1 MAGNDEL
8 LSILKKLRLSGVLQT
23 LELRAEEAV
32 AHHLSHAEFLAR
44 VLRDEVERR
53 DGKQLDLRVR
63 KATLLKRGASTSGPW
78 RASTFGST
86 LTCHGRASSNSPRV
100 PSWTSART

>member
-44 VLRDEVERR
+44 
-53 DGKQLDLRVR
+53 QPYC
-63 KATLLKRGASTSGPW
+63 RG
-78 RASTFGST
+78 
-86 LTCHGRASSNSPRV
+86 
-100 PSWTSART
+100 